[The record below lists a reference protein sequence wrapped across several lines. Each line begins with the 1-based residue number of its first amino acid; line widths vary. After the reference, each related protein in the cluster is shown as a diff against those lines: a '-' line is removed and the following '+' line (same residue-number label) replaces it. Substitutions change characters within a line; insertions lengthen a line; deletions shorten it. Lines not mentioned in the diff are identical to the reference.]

1 MQAATKAKGGNRF
14 RQNEDIF
21 SGVRVYVKHRQEK
34 GMSNGLM
41 SEKG

>member
-1 MQAATKAKGGNRF
+1 VQATTKAKGGNHF

-21 SGVRVYVKHRQEK
+21 LGVRVYVKHRQKK
-34 GMSNGLM
+34 GMGNGL